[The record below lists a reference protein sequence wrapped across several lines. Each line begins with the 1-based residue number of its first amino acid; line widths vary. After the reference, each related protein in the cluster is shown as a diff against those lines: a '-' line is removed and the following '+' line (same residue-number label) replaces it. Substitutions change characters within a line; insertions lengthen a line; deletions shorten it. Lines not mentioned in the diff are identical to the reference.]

1 MTADSL
7 HILQFSCKITSNW
20 KGADQ
25 VMWLFILRSLDGK
38 PREYNIAPGR
48 TTIGRRADNDIVI
61 SDLSASRL
69 HAEVLLDPV
78 EDKVVIKDLGSLNG
92 TYINRERLVESRQLA
107 PKDIIR
113 IGEHLITVFKP
124 ATSGS
129 TGALIPGT
137 QMLTRDVVLELID
150 QHAVLTYDAAR
161 KLNTVMDVDSALR
174 EVSSMIRV
182 SLGAD
187 RCEVILPEAFDRLRE
202 YGFPMTIARM
212 AIERRAVVNI
222 PDVSLENDR
231 IRESAS
237 LLRIRSALC
246 VPVLSGEEVMALIYM
261 YKMNPAER
269 PFDQQDVQ
277 LAVAISHQA
286 ALTLQRMQLMERI
299 SEEKRVS
306 QMLQRFVSQSEVEF
320 IMKNYRASGS
330 LPGLAEQ
337 HLTVLFADI
346 SDSTGLAE
354 RLGPIK
360 FGEILSKY
368 YQEMTNVIFEHNGLV
383 DKYLGDGIMAVFG
396 MTGDMKNQEV
406 RAVEAGLSML
416 SQLESMFGD
425 LDDKICIGVG
435 VNTGDVV
442 AGYVGSRQRVELTV
456 LGDTVNVAAGLQAM
470 ARPNRLI
477 VGPATQAVIVG
488 KFETQRVGLITV
500 KGRTRDIQGYE
511 VMRSSRS

>member
-1 MTADSL
+1 
-7 HILQFSCKITSNW
+7 
-20 KGADQ
+20 
-25 VMWLFILRSLDGK
+25 MWLLILRSLEGK
-38 PREYNIAPGR
+38 PREFNLAPGR

-61 SDLSASRL
+61 ADLSASRL
-69 HAEVLLDPV
+69 HAEVMYDPGDDNLL
-78 EDKVVIKDLGSLNG
+78 IHDLGSLNG
-92 TYINRERLVESRQLA
+92 TYVNRERLVDARPLA
-107 PKDIIR
+107 PKDVIR
-113 IGEHLITVFKP
+113 IGEHLITVFRP
-124 ATSGS
+124 ETSGS

-137 QMLTRDVVLELID
+137 QMLTRDVVLESID
-150 QHAVLTYDAAR
+150 QHAVLMYDAAR
-161 KLNTVMDVDSALR
+161 KLNTVMDVESALR

-187 RCEVILPEAFDRLRE
+187 RCEVILPEGFDRLHE

-222 PDVSLENDR
+222 PDVSLEEDR

-286 ALTLQRMQLMERI
+286 ALTLQRMQLMERV

-368 YQEMTNVIFEHNGLV
+368 YQEMTNIIFEHSGLV

-396 MTGDMKNQEV
+396 MTGETQNQEI
-406 RAVEAGLSML
+406 RAVEAGLGML
-416 SQLESMFGD
+416 KRLESVFSD
-425 LDDKICIGVG
+425 LDERICIGVG

-456 LGDTVNVAAGLQAM
+456 LGDTVNVAAGLQTM

-477 VGPATQAVIVG
+477 VGPATQAAIVG
-488 KFETQRVGLITV
+488 KFDTQRVGLITV

-511 VMRSSRS
+511 VLRPSS